1 MTQKVRMLLE
11 AALALKPA
19 DRRSFVRELVRAL
32 DQETWEPAATVKKA
46 WAAEIRRRVATV
58 KSGQARFVTWA
69 QIEGRLNTIRRR
81 GTKTR
86 LSS

>member
-19 DRRSFVRELVRAL
+19 DRRSFVRELVQAL
-32 DQETWEPAATVKKA
+32 DREAWEPAATVKKA
-46 WAAEIRRRVATV
+46 WAAEIRRRVGVV

-69 QIEGRLNTIRRR
+69 QIEDRLNTIRRR